1 MRTTTRTR
9 CLRPGPPG
17 GRPRPRPQISAPCW
31 VERGGES
38 PVPPGCVRAP
48 GAHTRR
54 PRERRVEEMS
64 ERGREFSLSSS
75 HISFLPRHKHTQPM
89 LLTASTSGA
98 RASAYTSRA
107 RAPPSARP
115 SVGGVVLPPR
125 PTLSIARSLKADVG
139 VDSIHDWRGK
149 QMQEA
154 IDTYFTEL
162 WSKVIPHGGRVSHER
177 AEFSHGFACFFY
189 SQPRLALD
197 PTIPV
202 IQPNDPASASPS
214 LPAGTP
220 HTMHTPSLSS
230 FCSHLSP
237 RVKRRPPTPSWPT
250 TRFILMK
257 SGAAVP
263 TRSSR
268 GGPPLRPSSP
278 ASGRPTQ
285 TFGWRLTRTV
295 SAGRTACSCGG
306 RARRLT

>member
-1 MRTTTRTR
+1 
-9 CLRPGPPG
+9 
-17 GRPRPRPQISAPCW
+17 
-31 VERGGES
+31 
-38 PVPPGCVRAP
+38 
-48 GAHTRR
+48 
-54 PRERRVEEMS
+54 
-64 ERGREFSLSSS
+64 
-75 HISFLPRHKHTQPM
+75 M

-197 PTIPV
+197 PPT
-202 IQPNDPASASPS
+202 QPSPS
-214 LPAGTP
+214 
-220 HTMHTPSLSS
+220 SN
-230 FCSHLSP
+230 
-237 RVKRRPPTPSWPT
+237 PT
-250 TRFILMK
+250 TLL
-257 SGAAVP
+257 AP
-263 TRSSR
+263 L
-268 GGPPLRPSSP
+268 PPSP
-278 ASGRPTQ
+278 LAH
-285 TFGWRLTRTV
+285 LTPCTHPLSHHSV
-295 SAGRTACSCGG
+295 HIYLPG
-306 RARRLT
+306 